1 MKGDRLKDKNTVVN
15 NLMYSIAAN
24 LLSMFVSAILLLVLP
39 NLLGETEYGYWQL
52 YLFYTSYV
60 GFFHFGL
67 VDGIYL
73 RIGGKNFDDLDGHI
87 YAVQFLILTIFEIII
102 STVIINVARFFVP
115 DLNKVHFFDMYLY
128 GNIYCK

>member
-24 LLSMFVSAILLLVLP
+24 LHFYVCECYFTISFT

-67 VDGIYL
+67 VGWHL
-73 RIGGKNFDDLDGHI
+73 FKNWWKNFDDLDGHI
-87 YAVQFLILTIFEIII
+87 YKKYNF
-102 STVIINVARFFVP
+102 
-115 DLNKVHFFDMYLY
+115 
-128 GNIYCK
+128 

>member
-15 NLMYSIAAN
+15 NLMYSIVAN

-60 GFFHFGL
+60 GFFHLGL

-73 RIGGKNFDDLDGHI
+73 RIGGN
-87 YAVQFLILTIFEIII
+87 ILMI
-102 STVIINVARFFVP
+102 
-115 DLNKVHFFDMYLY
+115 
-128 GNIYCK
+128 

>member
-1 MKGDRLKDKNTVVN
+1 MQIDRKIFLKGDRLKDKNTVVN
-15 NLMYSIAAN
+15 NLMYSIVAN

-60 GFFHFGL
+60 GFFHLGL

-73 RIGGKNFDDLDGHI
+73 RIGGK
-87 YAVQFLILTIFEIII
+87 
-102 STVIINVARFFVP
+102 
-115 DLNKVHFFDMYLY
+115 
-128 GNIYCK
+128 